1 MIPAK
6 QILLVTTFLLG
17 SCVPIQPQPITIYNT
32 IETGQSKDVRV
43 IKCHN
48 GGTYTMPTMVTL
60 DDIDDGDDRGVVDRL
75 NEHIA
80 FLRGELKE
88 LAMRGGC
95 GK

>member
-32 IETGQSKDVRV
+32 IETGQNKDVRV
-43 IKCHN
+43 IKCQN
-48 GGTYTMPTMVTL
+48 GGTYSMPDMVTL

-80 FLRGELKE
+80 FLRGELRE
-88 LAMRGGC
+88 LALRGGC
-95 GK
+95 RK